1 MTKILELS
9 KLELPDLEGYTQML
23 SLPGGNVEEEELG
36 AFFLFAY
43 ILHFRR
49 NDLFL

>member
-23 SLPGGNVEEEELG
+23 SLPGGNVEEEEFG
-36 AFFLFAY
+36 GFFSLC
-43 ILHFRR
+43 LHSPFSEE
-49 NDLFL
+49 